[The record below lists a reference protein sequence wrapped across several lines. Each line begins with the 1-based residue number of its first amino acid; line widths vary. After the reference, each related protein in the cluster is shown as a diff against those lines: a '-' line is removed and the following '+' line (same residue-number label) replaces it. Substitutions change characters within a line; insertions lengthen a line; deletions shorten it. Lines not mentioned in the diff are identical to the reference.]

1 MDWPSPF
8 PLLFL
13 LVEGFL
19 SPSSDLSPF
28 LESFFAGLPSNYSF
42 KASYSFYLSASSL
55 AHLSLLE
62 ATDTL
67 ASFSLSI
74 ESTMLSSYLQSLGS

>member
-1 MDWPSPF
+1 VDCPSPF

-28 LESFFAGLPSNYSF
+28 LASFLAGFPSNYSF
-42 KASYSFYLSASSL
+42 KVSYSFYLSASSF
-55 AHLSLLE
+55 AHLALL
-62 ATDTL
+62 D
-67 ASFSLSI
+67 
-74 ESTMLSSYLQSLGS
+74 